1 MVIFHSYVSLPEGTT
16 TGRQCPD
23 VQHFHLL
30 LMALHFFR
38 PWSLRKNQD
47 PAHSYRKK
55 TVKSVLPLL
64 HKEPWLIEV
73 FLSIYSLIYV
83 LIYVIYIYTYYTY
96 IYNIYICPI
105 ISPLCHHYGWW
116 ARIIGKDHF
125 LCLIVSSPGSLS
137 KMAKLLAR
145 QIRSTKKLGHSCIPQ
160 LFQSWLCQFS
170 HIYPSMA
177 RDVEQIIKLFFT
189 HGARCF
195 DLPSRPLSWGECGF
209 NTF

>member
-16 TGRQCPD
+16 TGRQCFNPRPD

-64 HKEPWLIEV
+64 PKEPWLIEV

-96 IYNIYICPI
+96 IYIIYI
-105 ISPLCHHYGWW
+105 Y
-116 ARIIGKDHF
+116 
-125 LCLIVSSPGSLS
+125 V
-137 KMAKLLAR
+137 
-145 QIRSTKKLGHSCIPQ
+145 Q
-160 LFQSWLCQFS
+160 L
-170 HIYPSMA
+170 YPHCATTMV
-177 RDVEQIIKLFFT
+177 DEL
-189 HGARCF
+189 
-195 DLPSRPLSWGECGF
+195 E
-209 NTF
+209 